1 MSVVEEQ
8 RLSEYQM
15 WIDGARS
22 AASDGRTIEST
33 NPATG
38 EDWASIPD
46 ASSVDVDRAVA
57 AARRAF
63 TDPSWSGLTPSAR
76 GRLLYDLADLI
87 DESAESL
94 AATETRDNGKL
105 LKEMRAQAQALG
117 RWFRFFGGMA
127 DKIEGTVPAI
137 DQPTILNYTLRE
149 PVGVIAAIAPWN
161 SPLLL
166 ATWKLAP
173 ALAAGN
179 TIVAK
184 PSEYTSASILELAP
198 LFERAGFPPGVL
210 NVVTGTG
217 AGCGAALTSHPGI
230 DRIAF
235 TGGPETATAIARSS
249 AEHLIPAT
257 FELGGKSA
265 NIVFADAQADAA
277 EAGVLAGIFA
287 ASGQTC
293 IAGSRL
299 LVQREIEH
307 EFVERVAARARK
319 IQLGDPTKA
328 ETQMGPAAT
337 PAQLAKIESC
347 VAEAVAQGAE
357 VVAGGRAPD
366 DPSLGDGLYYEPTVL
381 AGVSPEMKI
390 AQEEVFGPV
399 LSVLSFEDE
408 AEAVRIANGTPYSLA
423 AGVWTTNVK
432 RAHRMARSLNAG
444 TVWVNTY
451 RAVAPMS
458 PFGGSG
464 MSGHG
469 RESGLEAIAEV
480 TKTKSVWVELSD
492 TVQDPFTLRV

>member
-1 MSVVEEQ
+1 MSVAEEQ
-8 RLSEYQM
+8 RLSGYQM
-15 WIDGARS
+15 WIDGGWS
-22 AASDGRTIEST
+22 DASDGRTIEST

-38 EDWASIPD
+38 KHWALIPD
-46 ASSVDVDRAVA
+46 ASAADVDRAVA
-57 AARRAF
+57 AARKAF
-63 TDPSWSGLTPSAR
+63 ADPSWSGLTASAR

-87 DESAESL
+87 DESAERL
-94 AATETRDNGKL
+94 ATTETRDNGKL

-137 DQPTILNYTLRE
+137 DQPTVLNYTLRE
-149 PVGVIAAIAPWN
+149 PVGVIAALAPWN

-173 ALAAGN
+173 ALSAGN
-179 TIVAK
+179 TIVVK
-184 PSEYTSASILELAP
+184 PSEYTSASMLELAP
-198 LFERAGFPPGVL
+198 LFERAGFPPGVV

-217 AGCGAALTSHPGI
+217 AGCGASLTSHPGI

-249 AEHLIPAT
+249 AEHLVPAT

-299 LVQREIEH
+299 LVQRDIER
-307 EFVERVAARARK
+307 EFVERVATRARK
-319 IQLGDPTKA
+319 IQLGDPTA
-328 ETQMGPAAT
+328 AATQMGPAAT
-337 PAQLAKIESC
+337 PAQLAKIEAC

-357 VVAGGRAPD
+357 VVAGGRTPD
-366 DPSLGDGLYYEPTVL
+366 DPGLGDGLYYEPTVL
-381 AGVSPEMKI
+381 AGVTPEMKV

-399 LSVLSFEDE
+399 LAVLSFEDE
-408 AEAVRIANGTPYSLA
+408 EEATRVANGTPYSLA
-423 AGVWTTNVK
+423 AGVWTTNIK

-469 RESGLEAIAEV
+469 RESGLEAIHEV

-492 TVQDPFTLRV
+492 AVQDPFTLRV